1 MHDEE
6 EKKANFRVDGFSPDS
21 QIHEVRDGMGGQIK
35 NGINLIFGMT
45 SAQKHKSEIH
55 LLN

>member
-1 MHDEE
+1 MSDAE

-21 QIHEVRDGMGGQIK
+21 QIHEVRGRIGMQIK
-35 NGINLIFGMT
+35 NGISLKFGMT